1 MITKLI
7 AAAITAAF
15 LYGNVRADEPETE
28 ADVEGFARL
37 VSEIHGIA
45 DIVIDRGQGCQIE
58 ISVWEEPRT
67 KCKQFFR
74 ASADL
79 SSHWPEYELYTIDPA
94 MKALIE
100 KIDNDPSYPVPPA
113 LARSGIMTLANKL
126 GRANDV
132 MVDVTNALRY
142 LRD

>member
-58 ISVWEEPRT
+58 ISVWEEPRGR
-67 KCKQFFR
+67 CKQFFR
-74 ASADL
+74 ASTDL
-79 SSHWPEYELYTIDPA
+79 ASRWPEYEMYTIDPA
-94 MKALIE
+94 MQALIE
-100 KIDNDPSYPVPPA
+100 RIDSDPNYPVPPA
-113 LARSGIMTLANKL
+113 LAHSGISTLASKL
-126 GRANDV
+126 NEASNV
-132 MVDVTNALRY
+132 MVDVTNAMKY